1 MPATPSASNPSSRYA
16 WYVVAVL
23 TLANVSA
30 NIDRGIM
37 GFLVGPLQQD
47 FQIND
52 TQASYIGALA
62 FSLFYA
68 VLGIPIARWA
78 DRWNRRNIMGA
89 GVATWSLFTALCATA
104 RSFGRLFVF
113 RVGVGVGEA
122 SLQAPSVSLLAD
134 YFPRERLSRA
144 MSVYSLGNF
153 LGSGLAYLVGGLITQ
168 WALTAAAPT
177 LPFFGTIRPW
187 QAVFVYVGL
196 PGLLVA
202 ALFLTV
208 REPPRRNVDQAGRY
222 LPLSALF
229 KYVFANKMTYLT
241 HGVGFAMSA
250 SVNFAFALWIPQFF
264 IRTFQWDVAKSGK
277 VQGIL
282 TMTLGVVGVL
292 MGGRIADW
300 FVARG
305 KVDGPLRV
313 GIIASIGML
322 VFGSLFPLMPTPG
335 LAVAALAVVNIFAA
349 LPWGAAN
356 AAAAEIA
363 PTPLRAQGAALY
375 FFLLSLISGTL
386 GPTALALFTDKIF
399 GKENIRYSFVAIDV
413 IGMTLAIVL
422 FSAGLAAYRRTLDY
436 RDRWEG

>member
-1 MPATPSASNPSSRYA
+1 MPATPAVSSPSSRYA

-37 GFLVGPLQQD
+37 GFLIGPLQND
-47 FQIND
+47 FKIND

-104 RSFGRLFVF
+104 RSFGRLFFF

-153 LGSGLAYLVGGLITQ
+153 LGSGLAYLFGGLITQ
-168 WALTAAAPT
+168 WALTASAPT
-177 LPFFGTIRPW
+177 LPVFGEIRPW
-187 QAVFVYVGL
+187 QAVFVYIGL

-229 KYVFANKMTYLT
+229 KYVFANKLTYLT
-241 HGVGFAMSA
+241 HGVGFAVSA
-250 SVNFAFALWIPQFF
+250 SVNFALAFWIPQFF
-264 IRTFQWDVAKSGK
+264 VRTFQWDVAKSGK

-292 MGGRIADW
+292 VGGRIADW
-300 FVARG
+300 FVSRG

-313 GIIASIGML
+313 GIIASVGML
-322 VFGSLFPLMPTPG
+322 IFGTLFPLMPTPG

-375 FFLLSLISGTL
+375 FFLLSLISGTV

-399 GKENIRYSFVAIDV
+399 GRENIRYSFVAIDV
-413 IGMTLAIVL
+413 VGMTLAIVL

>member
-1 MPATPSASNPSSRYA
+1 
-16 WYVVAVL
+16 
-23 TLANVSA
+23 
-30 NIDRGIM
+30 
-37 GFLVGPLQQD
+37 
-47 FQIND
+47 
-52 TQASYIGALA
+52 
-62 FSLFYA
+62 
-68 VLGIPIARWA
+68 
-78 DRWNRRNIMGA
+78 
-89 GVATWSLFTALCATA
+89 
-104 RSFGRLFVF
+104 
-113 RVGVGVGEA
+113 
-122 SLQAPSVSLLAD
+122 
-134 YFPRERLSRA
+134 
-144 MSVYSLGNF
+144 
-153 LGSGLAYLVGGLITQ
+153 LITQ

>member
-187 QAVFVYVGL
+187 QAVFVYIGL